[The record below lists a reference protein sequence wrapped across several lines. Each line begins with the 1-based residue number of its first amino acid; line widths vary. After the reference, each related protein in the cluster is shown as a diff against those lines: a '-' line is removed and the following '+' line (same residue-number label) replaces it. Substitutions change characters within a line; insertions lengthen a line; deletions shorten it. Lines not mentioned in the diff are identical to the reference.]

1 MDVAYWETPIEI
13 RPVAILLVRKVE
25 GSYTILNVDSA
36 MIAHNNIGGDGS
48 SPR

>member
-13 RPVAILLVRKVE
+13 AILLVHKVE

-36 MIAHNNIGGDGS
+36 MIAHNNIVGDGS